1 MTDKQLIDALEK
13 WRAQYDFNFQVW
25 SEDRVNCS
33 IQKGDIS
40 LVGFNQCETVREGFE
55 KCIEWINKQNPS
67 GKVSPEPIGGRCVQC
82 GCRIAVGN
90 DICGECACE
99 DDCDYL

>member
-40 LVGFNQCETVREGFE
+40 LVEFNQCETIREGFE
-55 KCIEWINKQNPS
+55 KCIEWIKKQNPS

>member
-1 MTDKQLIDALEK
+1 MTDKQLIDELEK
-13 WRAQYDFNFQVW
+13 WRAQYDFNFQLW

-33 IQKGDIS
+33 ILKGDIEMAR
-40 LVGFNQCETVREGFE
+40 FNQLDTIREGFQ
-55 KCIEWINKQNPS
+55 KCVDWVNKQNPK
-67 GKVSPEPIGGRCVQC
+67 GVVYPEPIGGRCVQC

-99 DDCDYL
+99 DDCDI